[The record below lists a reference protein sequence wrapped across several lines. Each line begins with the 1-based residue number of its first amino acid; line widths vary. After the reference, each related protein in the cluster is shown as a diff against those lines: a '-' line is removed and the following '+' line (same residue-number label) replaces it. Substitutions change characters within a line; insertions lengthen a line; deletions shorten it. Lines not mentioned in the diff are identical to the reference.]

1 MNTTLFK
8 IIAIVPGIP
17 LLANALLF
25 IVQPRTVVAD
35 LGMPLLDGI
44 GRSTQLADL
53 GAFFAFSA
61 VMTIYGVIKSQS
73 ELLRLAALLLG
84 MTAVLRVLAWVAHGA
99 GLATSL
105 IAAEVVLV
113 VWLVASAAY
122 MDKLALSSNSA
133 EGKM

>member
-25 IVQPRTVVAD
+25 IVQPSTVVAD
-35 LGMPLLDGI
+35 LGMPLLNGI

-61 VMTIYGVIKSQS
+61 VMIIYGVIKSQS

-133 EGKM
+133 EGKV

>member
-1 MNTTLFK
+1 VNTTLFK

-25 IVQPRTVVAD
+25 IVQPSTVVAD

>member
-1 MNTTLFK
+1 VNTTLFK

-17 LLANALLF
+17 LLVNALLF
-25 IVQPRTVVAD
+25 IVKPSAVVAD

-61 VMTIYGVIKSQS
+61 VIIIYGVIKSKS
-73 ELLRLAALLLG
+73 GLLRLAALLLG
-84 MTAVLRVLAWVAHGA
+84 MAAVLRVFAWVAHGA
-99 GLATSL
+99 DLATSL
-105 IAAEVVLV
+105 IAAEAVLV

-122 MDKLALSSNSA
+122 MDKLALSSHSA
-133 EGKM
+133 EAKR

>member
-61 VMTIYGVIKSQS
+61 VMIIYGVIKSQS

>member
-17 LLANALLF
+17 LLVNALLF
-25 IVQPRTVVAD
+25 IVKPSAVVAD

-61 VMTIYGVIKSQS
+61 VILYM
-73 ELLRLAALLLG
+73 ALL
-84 MTAVLRVLAWVAHGA
+84 
-99 GLATSL
+99 SL
-105 IAAEVVLV
+105 KVDCYV
-113 VWLVASAAY
+113 
-122 MDKLALSSNSA
+122 
-133 EGKM
+133 

>member
-17 LLANALLF
+17 LLVNALLF
-25 IVQPRTVVAD
+25 IVQPSTVVAD

>member
-25 IVQPRTVVAD
+25 IVQPSTVVAD

-61 VMTIYGVIKSQS
+61 VMIIYGVIKSQS

>member
-1 MNTTLFK
+1 VNTTLFK

-25 IVQPRTVVAD
+25 IVQPSTVVAD

-61 VMTIYGVIKSQS
+61 VMIIYGVIKSQS

>member
-1 MNTTLFK
+1 VNTTLFK

-25 IVQPRTVVAD
+25 IVQPSTVVAD
-35 LGMPLLDGI
+35 LGMPLLNGI

-61 VMTIYGVIKSQS
+61 VMIIYGVIKSQS

-133 EGKM
+133 EGKV

>member
-25 IVQPRTVVAD
+25 IVQPSTVVAD

-61 VMTIYGVIKSQS
+61 VMIIYGVIKSQS

-133 EGKM
+133 EGKV

>member
-25 IVQPRTVVAD
+25 IVQPSTVVAD